1 MNTTSG
7 RKEGFFS
14 IQSTAQELLDNPDT
28 RAILEQTIPELV
40 RVMTERNVIPLGLAL
55 KSILGRE
62 ADESLD
68 INALNDALNRI
79 PDTDQ

>member
-1 MNTTSG
+1 
-7 RKEGFFS
+7 
-14 IQSTAQELLDNPDT
+14 
-28 RAILEQTIPELV
+28 
-40 RVMTERNVIPLGLAL
+40 MTERNVIPLGLAL